1 MTSAEPGL
9 ATELLYVVYDAQT
22 GRVVHTHSRFSVERD
37 RDVEVDEAEV
47 LAITREDDLALEKTT
62 DRDTKNLAV
71 LTVREP
77 AATAVLRAGALV
89 DVAQKRLVAKP
100 SLQLTAEKTRL
111 EGNGSDST
119 SIQIAVVDP
128 NGRPVARYTGS
139 VKVATSRGKLSA
151 RGGIVD
157 VRRGRG
163 EITLTSVAETVDK
176 VTVTATATDGR
187 AQRADLDLE
196 FL

>member
-22 GRVVHTHSRFSVERD
+22 GRVVHTHSRFSVESD
-37 RDVEVDEAEV
+37 RDIEVDEAEV

-128 NGRPVARYTGS
+128 NGRPVARYAGS

>member
-1 MTSAEPGL
+1 MTSGEPGT
-9 ATELLYVVYDAQT
+9 ASELLYVVYDAQT
-22 GRVVHTHSRFSVERD
+22 GRIIHTHSRFSVESES
-37 RDVEVDEAEV
+37 DVEVDEAEV
-47 LAITREDDLALEKTT
+47 LAIAREDDLTLEKTT
-62 DRDTKNLAV
+62 GRDTKNLAV

-77 AATAVLRAGALV
+77 AATAALRFGALV
-89 DVAQKRLVAKP
+89 DVEQKRLVAKP

-111 EGNGSDST
+111 EGNGSDAT
-119 SIQIAVVDP
+119 TIQIAVVDT
-128 NGRPVARYTGS
+128 NGRPVARYTGP

-151 RGGIVD
+151 RGGIVQLT
-157 VRRGRG
+157 RGRG

-187 AQRADLDLE
+187 ALRADLDLE